1 MQAASENQ
9 LQAGNA
15 HNGGIT
21 MSASIRDLVG
31 IIINRTSR
39 TWRTKLDERLS
50 HLGLTQARWLVLMHL
65 SRMNGKALQKDLAVS
80 VGVEGPTLV
89 RVLDGL
95 ERMGL
100 VERVG
105 VEGDR
110 RARRICL
117 TPKADS
123 VINDILNIGTK
134 LRVEALTGISDAD
147 LEVFYRVTE
156 VILANLL
163 SASAK

>member
-1 MQAASENQ
+1 MSTSVRE
-9 LQAGNA
+9 
-15 HNGGIT
+15 HVGIT
-21 MSASIRDLVG
+21 IS
-31 IIINRTSR
+31 RTAR

-50 HLGLTQARWLVLMHL
+50 PLGLTQSRWLVLMHL
-65 SRMNGKALQKDLAVS
+65 SRMDGQALQKDLAVS

-134 LRVEALTGISDAD
+134 LRAEALTGIPDAD
-147 LEVFYRVTE
+147 LEVFYRVME
-156 VILANLL
+156 VIQANLL
-163 SASAK
+163 APSAK

>member
-1 MQAASENQ
+1 
-9 LQAGNA
+9 
-15 HNGGIT
+15 
-21 MSASIRDLVG
+21 MSASTRDLVG

-117 TPKADS
+117 TPKADN
-123 VINDILNIGTK
+123 VITDILNIGNQ
-134 LRVEALTGISDAD
+134 LRTEALTGIADAD
-147 LEVFYRVTE
+147 LEVFYRVME

-163 SASAK
+163 STSAK

>member
-1 MQAASENQ
+1 MKAS
-9 LQAGNA
+9 
-15 HNGGIT
+15 T
-21 MSASIRDLVG
+21 RDLVG

-65 SRMNGKALQKDLAVS
+65 SRMDGKALQKDLAVS

-110 RARRICL
+110 RARRIRL
-117 TPKADS
+117 TPKADN
-123 VINDILNIGTK
+123 VITDILNIGTQ
-134 LRVEALTGISDAD
+134 LRIEALEGISDED
-147 LEVFYRVTE
+147 LDAFYRVME

-163 SASAK
+163 ASSAK

>member
-1 MQAASENQ
+1 M
-9 LQAGNA
+9 
-15 HNGGIT
+15 
-21 MSASIRDLVG
+21 
-31 IIINRTSR
+31 
-39 TWRTKLDERLS
+39 
-50 HLGLTQARWLVLMHL
+50 LMHL

-105 VEGDR
+105 VDGDR

-117 TPKADS
+117 TPKADN
-123 VINDILNIGTK
+123 VIADILNIGTQ
-134 LRVEALTGISDAD
+134 LRTEALTGIPDAD

>member
-1 MQAASENQ
+1 
-9 LQAGNA
+9 
-15 HNGGIT
+15 
-21 MSASIRDLVG
+21 MSASTRDLVG

-123 VINDILNIGTK
+123 VISDIMRIGVK
-134 LRVEALTGISDAD
+134 LRGEALAGISDAE
-147 LEVFYRVTE
+147 LESFFHVLETIVDN
-156 VILANLL
+156 LAAAP
-163 SASAK
+163 SE

>member
-1 MQAASENQ
+1 
-9 LQAGNA
+9 
-15 HNGGIT
+15 
-21 MSASIRDLVG
+21 MSASTRDLVG

-65 SRMNGKALQKDLAVS
+65 SRMGGESLQKELAFV

-95 ERMGL
+95 ERIGL
-100 VERVG
+100 VQRLG
-105 VEGDR
+105 VEGDK
-110 RARRICL
+110 RARLIRL

-123 VINDILNIGTK
+123 VISDIMRIGIK
-134 LRVEALTGISDAD
+134 LRGEALAGISEED
-147 LEVFYRVTE
+147 LESFFRVLE
-156 VILANLL
+156 AILANLAAAP
-163 SASAK
+163 SE

>member
-1 MQAASENQ
+1 MQTASKCQ

-21 MSASIRDLVG
+21 MSASTRDLVG

-110 RARRICL
+110 RA
-117 TPKADS
+117 
-123 VINDILNIGTK
+123 INDILNIGTK

-147 LEVFYRVTE
+147 LEVFYRVME